1 MRKTFFQKM
10 THFADDFLKKIQEKK
25 SPLCIGLD
33 PHFEKIPKSIQK
45 GKSETAAIEEFLIQ
59 IIDATAPFAP
69 VVKPNLA
76 FFEVWGADGWRT
88 MEKVCEHAKKK
99 NLLVIADGKRNDI
112 GSTAE
117 QYARAFL
124 GKNTPYDALT
134 ITPYLGQDGI
144 IPFAKVAAE
153 NGKGIFVLVKTSN
166 PSAGEFQDLP
176 VGDCLM
182 HEEVAR
188 AVARI
193 GSEYI
198 GESGFSSVGAVVGAT
213 QKDDIHIL
221 RNEMPAQLF
230 LMPGY
235 GAQGAKAE
243 DVAAAFY
250 KGGTGAMVNSSR
262 GILFAGTDNDYI
274 EAAAKSAEMARKE
287 LWEAA
292 QKS

>member
-1 MRKTFFQKM
+1 M
-10 THFADDFLKKIQEKK
+10 THFADEFLKKVEEKK
-25 SPLCIGLD
+25 SPLCVGLD
-33 PHFEKIPKSIQK
+33 PHFEMIPDSIIK
-45 GKSETAAIEEFLIQ
+45 GKSEVAAIEEFLIK

-99 NLLVIADGKRNDI
+99 NLLVVADGKRNDI

-117 QYARAFL
+117 KYARAFL
-124 GKNTPYDALT
+124 SKNTPYDALT

-176 VGDCLM
+176 IGDCLV

-198 GESGFSSVGAVVGAT
+198 GESGFSNVGAVVGAT
-213 QKDDIHIL
+213 QADDIRIL
-221 RNEMPAQLF
+221 RSEMPGQLF

-235 GAQGAKAE
+235 GAQGAGAQ
-243 DVAAAFY
+243 DVAEAFY
-250 KGGTGAMVNSSR
+250 KGGTGAMINSSR
-262 GILFAGTDNDYI
+262 GILFSGGEKDFT
-274 EAAAKSAEMARKE
+274 EGAAKAAQKAQEE

-292 QKS
+292 TKK